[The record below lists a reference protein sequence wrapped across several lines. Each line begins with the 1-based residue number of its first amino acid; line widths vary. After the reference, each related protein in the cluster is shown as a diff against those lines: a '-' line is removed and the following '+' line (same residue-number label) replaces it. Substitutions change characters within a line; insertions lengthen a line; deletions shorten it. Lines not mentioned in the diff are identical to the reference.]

1 VFQGRFKSLLVE
13 ADEYLLPL
21 SRYIHLNP
29 IRTYHFKNAD
39 LRTKAEKLKK
49 YRWSSFVGY
58 CYLRKRNLSLDYSRF
73 LSTYFVQDNSQGRRQ
88 YREYVLKGIDGEIE
102 NPFEDVLHQS
112 ILGTQDFVEWVKK
125 KLPRK
130 ESREVPAVR
139 SIQRN
144 LSADQVVRAVSK
156 FCGVEP
162 EEVLNRKTKS
172 KRLRQMTMEL
182 CYRHSNLRQKQIGKK
197 FGVDYSTVSVNRT
210 RLKSRLKSDRKLK
223 KQFNQIREKIINL
236 PK

>member
-1 VFQGRFKSLLVE
+1 M
-13 ADEYLLPL
+13 
-21 SRYIHLNP
+21 
-29 IRTYHFKNAD
+29 
-39 LRTKAEKLKK
+39 
-49 YRWSSFVGY
+49 
-58 CYLRKRNLSLDYSRF
+58 
-73 LSTYFVQDNSQGRRQ
+73 
-88 YREYVLKGIDGEIE
+88 
-102 NPFEDVLHQS
+102 
-112 ILGTQDFVEWVKK
+112 QDFVEWVKK

-223 KQFNQIREKIINL
+223 KFGVDYSTVSVNRTRLKSRLKSDRKLKKQFDQIQKEILNL
-236 PK
+236 SN

>member
-1 VFQGRFKSLLVE
+1 
-13 ADEYLLPL
+13 
-21 SRYIHLNP
+21 
-29 IRTYHFKNAD
+29 
-39 LRTKAEKLKK
+39 
-49 YRWSSFVGY
+49 
-58 CYLRKRNLSLDYSRF
+58 
-73 LSTYFVQDNSQGRRQ
+73 
-88 YREYVLKGIDGEIE
+88 LKGIDGEIE

-182 CYRHSNLRQKQIGKK
+182 LQHG
-197 FGVDYSTVSVNRT
+197 
-210 RLKSRLKSDRKLK
+210 
-223 KQFNQIREKIINL
+223 
-236 PK
+236 